1 MNAKKI
7 SALLLAAA
15 MMVPCAAPS
24 QVLAAEETAQE
35 AAQETETKTPKYTI
49 PFYRRWNELSSD
61 SDYKLLSECNRG

>member
-35 AAQETETKTPKYTI
+35 AAQETETKTPKYI
-49 PFYRRWNELSSD
+49 SFFIGDGIELS
-61 SDYKLLSECNRG
+61 